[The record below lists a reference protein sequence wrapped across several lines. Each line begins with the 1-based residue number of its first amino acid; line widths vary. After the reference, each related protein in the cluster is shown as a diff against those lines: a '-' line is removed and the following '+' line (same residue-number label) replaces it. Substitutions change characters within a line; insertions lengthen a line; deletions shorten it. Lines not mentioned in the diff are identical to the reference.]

1 MYNSSLK
8 ILRLL
13 PPELSHTI
21 TINFLKYFKVRQ
33 KNIEDPIL
41 AQHLMGLDFTNPIG
55 LAAGFDKNAEVMHSM
70 FSFGFGFL
78 EVGTITPQPQSGNSK
93 PRVFR
98 LSEDKAIINSL
109 GFNNKGIKKVKKN
122 LIKHQK
128 SYLNNKIVGVNI
140 GKNKNSIEAIDDYL
154 IGLEE
159 LGDLASYITI
169 NISSPNTEGLRDFHD
184 QNSLEKLLTGIN
196 KIKREKNILKP
207 IVVKLSPD
215 INDTEISKI
224 IELIMKYK
232 IDGVIVSNTTDS
244 NRENLSDTQKNEK
257 GGLSGQP
264 LKNLSTELIK
274 KFYKDT
280 KGKFQIIGVGGV
292 DSGLS
297 AFEKI
302 CAGASAVQLY
312 TGMVYKGPG
321 VVREMKK
328 ELISILKKENLKN
341 ISEAVGIN
349 T

>member
-41 AQHLMGLDFTNPIG
+41 AQHLMGLDFTNPVG

-122 LIKHQK
+122 LIKYQK

-140 GKNKNSIEAIDDYL
+140 GKNKNSSVKNINTKPIL
-154 IGLEE
+154 IKISP
-159 LGDLASYITI
+159 DL
-169 NISSPNTEGLRDFHD
+169 NEDQLRDIALISLANNID
-184 QNSLEKLLTGIN
+184 GLILTNST
-196 KIKREKNILKP
+196 IKRETNL
-207 IVVKLSPD
+207 
-215 INDTEISKI
+215 ISMNKG
-224 IELIMKYK
+224 K
-232 IDGVIVSNTTDS
+232 
-244 NRENLSDTQKNEK
+244 K
-257 GGLSGQP
+257 GGLSGRP
-264 LKNLSTELIK
+264 LYDNSNIILKKMYEL
-274 KFYKDT
+274 T
-280 KGKFQIIGVGGV
+280 NGQIPLIGVGGIS
-292 DSGLS
+292 SGRDCY
-297 AFEKI
+297 EKI
-302 CAGASAVQLY
+302 KSGASLVQLY
-312 TGMVYKGPG
+312 TALVYSGPNLINSMKSDLIDLIKTDG
-321 VVREMKK
+321 YKNLTEVVGK
-328 ELISILKKENLKN
+328 S
-341 ISEAVGIN
+341 V
-349 T
+349 